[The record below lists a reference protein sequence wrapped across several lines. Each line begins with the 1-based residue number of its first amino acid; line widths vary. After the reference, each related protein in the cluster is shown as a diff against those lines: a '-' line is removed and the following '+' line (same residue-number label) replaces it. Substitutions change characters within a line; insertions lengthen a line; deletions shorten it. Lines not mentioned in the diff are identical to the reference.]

1 MAEPG
6 SSDRG
11 SERDQRSTAPP
22 AERPPEEQADRG
34 DEDEAHGP
42 LGNPASDEETLS
54 NRQQEQTERSER

>member
-11 SERDQRSTAPP
+11 SERDQRSTVPP
-22 AERPPEEQADRG
+22 AERPPEEQPEHG

-54 NRQQEQTERSER
+54 HRQQEKAQRPQR